1 MKVYVISTE
10 LLLCILSLRGAR
22 KKYIYRYIREK
33 YFNYADQ
40 TFEIRYSIYRFKEQ
54 NIENILKHKILK
66 NNKLRLRI
74 HVSFSP

>member
-22 KKYIYRYIREK
+22 KKKIYRYIREK

-40 TFEIRYSIYRFKEQ
+40 TFEIRYSIYRFKKQ